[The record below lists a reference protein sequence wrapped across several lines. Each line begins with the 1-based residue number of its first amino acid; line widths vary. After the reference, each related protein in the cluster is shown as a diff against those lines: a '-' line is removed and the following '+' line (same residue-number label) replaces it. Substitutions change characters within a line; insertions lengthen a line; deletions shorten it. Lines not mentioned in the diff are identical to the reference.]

1 MAVKFVD
8 VKDTY
13 KIKTKTKDIIVDVII
28 GDGQSGNY
36 SISLGKKL
44 IEMNGPAAMGT
55 QEEVAG
61 KRTIVS
67 VKVTDTL
74 TETNRTSITV
84 TVTEGANI
92 TAYGPYKEMA
102 DQYLDSV
109 IYTLKLLN
117 E

>member
-8 VKDTY
+8 VKDSY
-13 KIKTKTKDIIVDVII
+13 KIKTKTKDIIVDVTI

-44 IEMNGPAAMGT
+44 IEMNGPAIMGT
-55 QEEVAG
+55 QDDVAG

-67 VKVTDTL
+67 AKVTDTL
-74 TETNRTSITV
+74 TETNWTSITV
-84 TVTEGANI
+84 TITEGANV
-92 TAYGPYKEMA
+92 TTYGPYKETV
-102 DQYLDSV
+102 DQDLDSV